1 MQSAIISI
9 EQVYLEAFTLCFY
22 LMGLEGLDWKYIY
35 NLPWRAV
42 LFLAQVNSVF
52 LMIHAGIGITLLALS
67 GTSYLSLGWV
77 GLWLALLWINR
88 IRIKGIIRGE
98 RTDQE

>member
-9 EQVYLEAFTLCFY
+9 EQVYLEAFALCVY

-35 NLPWRAV
+35 NLPWRAA
-42 LFLAQVNSVF
+42 LFLAQCMSVF
-52 LMIHAGIGITLLALS
+52 LMIHAGIGIALLTLS

-77 GLWLALLWINR
+77 GLWLALMWLNRKR
-88 IRIKGIIRGE
+88 IRGIIKGE
-98 RTDQE
+98 RTNRE